1 MRGKRI
7 AKIVIALAI
16 VGGYVAFKD
25 DIAKLWQDFHV
36 KLVEHPT
43 PKKTVWLDQGI
54 SKEKLSW
61 FYHADQG
68 TRTFGFPYEW
78 LMALEQPT
86 IPWLL
91 FTEVDLFSDTAYLDR
106 YGFIADTII
115 PGKKALPIGFAQGG
129 PMLDPTG
136 APWRN
141 PRNKQ
146 GHDRCRPDLRGLPHR
161 QLHLQ
166 GHRCRHR
173 RRTGAHRPVQ
183 DEAGNG
189 HLALADALPGPAG
202 STASP
207 SASLARTPPS
217 TTARR

>member
-1 MRGKRI
+1 MRGTRI

-16 VGGYVAFKD
+16 VGIGYAAVKD

-36 KLVEHPT
+36 KLVEHPK

-54 SKEKLSW
+54 AKEKLSW

-91 FTEVDLFSDTAYLDR
+91 FTEVDLFSDTAYLER
-106 YGFIADTII
+106 YGFIPDTII

-129 PMLDPTG
+129 PMLDPTV
-136 APWRN
+136 R
-141 PRNKQ
+141 
-146 GHDRCRPDLRGLPHR
+146 RG
-161 QLHLQ
+161 
-166 GHRCRHR
+166 
-173 RRTGAHRPVQ
+173 RTHVT
-183 DEAGNG
+183 
-189 HLALADALPGPAG
+189 
-202 STASP
+202 S
-207 SASLARTPPS
+207 RT
-217 TTARR
+217 

>member
-1 MRGKRI
+1 MRAKKI

-16 VGGYVAFKD
+16 VGIGYAALKD

-36 KLVEHPT
+36 KLVERPA

-54 SKEKLSW
+54 AREKLSW
-61 FYHADQG
+61 YYHADQG

-91 FTEVDLFSDTAYLDR
+91 FTEVGLFSDTAYLDR

-115 PGKKALPIGFAQGG
+115 PGQE
-129 PMLDPTG
+129 G
-136 APWRN
+136 AA
-141 PRNKQ
+141 
-146 GHDRCRPDLRGLPHR
+146 DRLCAGRPDAGPDRRGLEESAQQAGYDRRRAHLRWMPHR

-166 GHRCRHR
+166 
-173 RRTGAHRPVQ
+173 
-183 DEAGNG
+183 
-189 HLALADALPGPAG
+189 
-202 STASP
+202 
-207 SASLARTPPS
+207 
-217 TTARR
+217 